1 MLVKQY
7 AIFHIKNI
15 EGWSTKRKIVLF
27 SVDDYGI
34 VRLNSINSKNAL
46 IEKGVP
52 IYSAF

>member
-7 AIFHIKNI
+7 AIDHIKNI
-15 EGWSTKRKIVLF
+15 GRWSIKRKIVLT
-27 SVDDYGI
+27 SADDYGSI
-34 VRLNSINSKNAL
+34 RLNSINSKNAL